1 MTYET
6 LRQQTLEANLELP
19 RLGLVDFTWGNVS
32 VLDAAT
38 GLVAIKPSGVPYDQL
53 KAEDI
58 VIVDMTGKRV
68 DGSLKP
74 SSDLATHLEL
84 YRSFSCIG
92 AIVHTHSAWATAW
105 AQAKRSIPALG
116 TTHADYF
123 RGPIPCTRVMRPAE
137 TGGEY
142 ELETG
147 RVIVE
152 TFQKAGIDPRVMPAV
167 LVASHGPFTWGANGA
182 EAVHNA
188 AVLDIVARLASR
200 SLELA
205 PATEDMPDH
214 LLARHFDRKH
224 GPGAYYGQD
233 EASKP

>member
-1 MTYET
+1 MKYER
-6 LRQQTLEANLELP
+6 LRQETWEANLELP
-19 RLGLVDFTWGNVS
+19 ELGLVDFTWGNVS
-32 VLDAAT
+32 VLDAAS
-38 GLVAIKPSGVPYDQL
+38 GMVAIKPSGVPYATL
-53 KAEDI
+53 RVEDI
-58 VIVDMTGKRV
+58 VVVDLAGKTV

-84 YRSFSCIG
+84 YRSFKGIG

-123 RGPIPCTRVMRPAE
+123 RGPIPCTRSMSPAE

-152 TFQKAGIDPRVMPAV
+152 TFLKSGIDPLAMPAV
-167 LVASHGPFTWGANGA
+167 LVASHGPFAWGQNGA

-188 AVLDIVARLASR
+188 AVLDIVAKLALRTFEIASTV
-200 SLELA
+200 E
-205 PATEDMPDH
+205 EMPGH
-214 LLARHFDRKH
+214 LLSRHFDRKH
-224 GPGAYYGQD
+224 GPSAYYGQGGT
-233 EASKP
+233 

>member
-1 MTYET
+1 MKYER
-6 LRQQTLEANLELP
+6 LRQETWEANLELP
-19 RLGLVDFTWGNVS
+19 ELGLVDFTWGNVS
-32 VLDAAT
+32 VLDSAE
-38 GLVAIKPSGVPYDQL
+38 GIVAIKPSGVPYATL
-53 KAEDI
+53 RVEDI
-58 VIVDMTGKRV
+58 VVVDLAGKTV

-84 YRSFSCIG
+84 YRNFKGIG

-123 RGPIPCTRVMRPAE
+123 RGPIPCTRSMSPAE

-152 TFQKAGIDPRVMPAV
+152 TFLKSGIDPLTMPAV
-167 LVASHGPFTWGANGA
+167 LVASHGPFAWGLNGS

-188 AVLDIVARLASR
+188 AVLDIVAKLALRTFEIASTVD
-200 SLELA
+200 E
-205 PATEDMPDH
+205 MPGH
-214 LLARHFDRKH
+214 LLSRHFDRKH
-224 GPGAYYGQD
+224 GPAAYYGQGGT
-233 EASKP
+233 

>member
-1 MTYET
+1 MKYER
-6 LRQQTLEANLELP
+6 LKQEAWEANLELP
-19 RLGLVDFTWGNVS
+19 ELGLVDFTWGNVS
-32 VLDAAT
+32 VLDSAE
-38 GLVAIKPSGVPYDQL
+38 GIVAIKPSGVPYKKL
-53 KAEDI
+53 RVEDI
-58 VIVDMTGKRV
+58 VVVDLAGKTV

-84 YRSFSCIG
+84 YRSFKGIG

-123 RGPIPCTRVMRPAE
+123 RGPIPCTRAMKPEE
-137 TGGEY
+137 TSGAY

-152 TFQKAGIDPRVMPAV
+152 TFVNAGIDPLAMPAV
-167 LVASHGPFTWGANGA
+167 LVASHGPFAWGQNGA

-188 AVLDIVARLASR
+188 AVLDIVAKLALRTFEIASTV
-200 SLELA
+200 E
-205 PATEDMPDH
+205 EMPGH
-214 LLARHFDRKH
+214 LLSRHFDRKH
-224 GPGAYYGQD
+224 GPSAYYGQGGT
-233 EASKP
+233 